1 MRPPAFWR
9 HEEGGRSGVLARAL
23 LSPLGAIYAWSVA
36 HRIRRTEPFDCGLPV
51 ICVGNITMGG
61 TGKTPVA
68 IALLDRL
75 KAMGFSPHAL
85 TRGYGG
91 SVIGPEQ
98 VEPER
103 HGSGEVGDEPLL
115 LARNAPVWVSRDR
128 PAGAKAARE
137 AGADL
142 IVMDDGHQNPTL
154 LKTLSLIVVD
164 GGAGWGAKRV
174 FPAGPLRE
182 PVEAGLARADAVII
196 MASGPDDQPGI
207 ERLGLAD
214 LEKPVFHAWL
224 EPDAPPPSGK
234 LFAFAGIGRPDKF
247 YDALAAAG
255 GELAN
260 SMSFPDHHAFTA
272 RDLAVL
278 RDMAREYEARLITTE
293 KDWVRLPPDMQAE
306 TTAWPVRARFSQ
318 PALLEGML
326 RDMMDGAAR
335 RG

>member
-9 HEEGGRSGVLARAL
+9 HDEGGRSGVLARAL
-23 LSPLGAIYAWSVA
+23 LSPLGAVYAWSVA
-36 HRIRRTEPFDCGLPV
+36 RRIRRTEPVDCGLPV

-68 IALLDRL
+68 IALLDAL
-75 KAMGFSPHAL
+75 KAMGFAPHAL

-91 SVIGPEQ
+91 SIIGPEP
-98 VEPER
+98 VDAER
-103 HGSGEVGDEPLL
+103 HGAAEVGDEPLL
-115 LARNAPVWVSRDR
+115 LARAAPVWVSRDR
-128 PAGAKAARE
+128 PAGAAAAKAA
-137 AGADL
+137 GAEL

-154 LKTLSLIVVD
+154 LKTLSFIVVD
-164 GGAGWGAKRV
+164 GGAGWGANRV

-182 PVEAGLARADAVII
+182 PVAAGLARADAVII
-196 MASGPDDQPGI
+196 MTSGPEDEPAI

-224 EPDAPPPSGK
+224 EPEATPPDGK
-234 LFAFAGIGRPDKF
+234 LFAFAGIGRPEKF
-247 YDALAAAG
+247 YDALSAAG

-260 SMSFPDHHAFTA
+260 SMSFPDHHVFSD
-272 RDLAVL
+272 RDLASL
-278 RDMAREYEARLITTE
+278 REMARDYEARLITTE
-293 KDWVRLPPDMQAE
+293 KDWVRLPADMQAE

-318 PALLEGML
+318 PAMLEGML
-326 RDMMDGAAR
+326 RDMMDGAAQ